1 MQDSSVGQVF
11 HCIDACLTRNPFT
24 MATLKFFLKSSNTM
38 KRLNMTQQRKQFF
51 SLFELRTS
59 ILVQEKTDEMQ
70 CLYCSVVFVDFKL
83 HYNNTDML
91 RWSCRWRRCQWCVWV
106 WVKVCVWFQSGDISD
121 VPYIP
126 LLRDYRPTF
135 CVASFCFFFSFL
147 QLISVHFGHCNLAHR
162 PPYESDHF
170 CTFELT
176 FSTGRCVSKAWWK
189 WEENLE
195 SCMRSRDRS
204 SLMRGEGSA
213 LSSSVR

>member
-135 CVASFCFFFSFL
+135 CVASFFFFPSSSWSLFIL
-147 QLISVHFGHCNLAHR
+147 ATVTWLIDRHTSPITSALLNWHSAQVVVFQKHGGNERKTWKVAC
-162 PPYESDHF
+162 EV
-170 CTFELT
+170 E
-176 FSTGRCVSKAWWK
+176 TGAPW
-189 WEENLE
+189 WEE
-195 SCMRSRDRS
+195 
-204 SLMRGEGSA
+204 RGQHFLA
-213 LSSSVR
+213 Q